1 MLINAPAK
9 VNLFLEVLDKRKD
22 GYHNI
27 ETLFLKINLFDKL
40 EFKIIKRG
48 IKISCDHPD
57 VPQDETN
64 LVYKAA
70 RLLQEKTGTDK
81 GVHIKIKKNIP
92 VFAGLGGGSSDAA
105 ATLLG
110 LNKLWQLG
118 LEKKDLLLIGRKIGA
133 DVPIFIT
140 DYNAAIGRAR
150 GDRLIPL
157 NLETKFWIVLV
168 KPDISV
174 STKEVYSGLLPN
186 LTKTRNDVK
195 MLLHAL
201 RSKRMELIAKALF
214 NRLETVA
221 FKRYKQLK
229 KIKEMI
235 SARGLRAVLM
245 SGSGSVIFGLT
256 NNREEAVRLKNDL
269 QGAYEVLV
277 VRSL

>member
-27 ETLFLKINLFDKL
+27 ETLFLKIKLFDKL
-40 EFKIIKRG
+40 EFKIIKSG

-118 LEKKDLLLIGRKIGA
+118 LEQKDLLLIGRKIGA
-133 DVPIFIT
+133 DVPVFIT

-150 GDRLIPL
+150 GDRLTPL

-195 MLLHAL
+195 LLLHAL
-201 RSKRMELIAKALF
+201 RSKSMELIAKALF

>member
-1 MLINAPAK
+1 MIINTPAK
-9 VNLFLEVLDKRKD
+9 INLFLEVLDKRKD

-27 ETLFLKINLFDKL
+27 ETLFLKIKLFDKL
-40 EFKIIKRG
+40 DLKIIKKE

-57 VPQDETN
+57 VPEDETN

-70 RLLQEKTGTDK
+70 KLLQQKTGTDK
-81 GVHIKIKKNIP
+81 GVYIKIKKNIP

-105 ATLLG
+105 AALLG
-110 LNKLWQLG
+110 LNKLWKLG
-118 LEKKDLLLIGRKIGA
+118 LEQKDLLSIARKIGA
-133 DVPIFIT
+133 DVPVFIT
-140 DYNAAIGRAR
+140 NYNAAIGKSR
-150 GDRLIPL
+150 GDRLTPL
-157 NLETKFWIVLV
+157 NLETKFWVLLV
-168 KPDISV
+168 KPNIAV

-195 MLLHAL
+195 LLIRAL
-201 RSKRMELIAKALF
+201 RSNRMELIEKALF

-229 KIKEMI
+229 EIKKNI
-235 SARGLRAVLM
+235 SARGVRAVLM

-256 NNREEAVRLKNDL
+256 KTREEAISLKNEL
-269 QGAYEVLV
+269 QGAYDVVV